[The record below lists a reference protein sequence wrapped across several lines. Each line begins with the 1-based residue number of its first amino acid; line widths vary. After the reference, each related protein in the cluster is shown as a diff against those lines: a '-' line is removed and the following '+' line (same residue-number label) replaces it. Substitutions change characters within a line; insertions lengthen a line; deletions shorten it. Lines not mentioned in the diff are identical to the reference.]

1 MVRIA
6 LAAFHLIALGLGLGA
21 VIARGS
27 HLREPPTAASLSRAF
42 RSDTL
47 WGIAAGLWILTGL
60 WRLFGA
66 YEKPQAYYFANSFFH
81 AKMGFLVLILVL
93 EIWPM
98 TTLIRWRIAL
108 KSGIAPELI
117 ATPKKTLRIMIISHT
132 QALLIVLMI
141 FAAVSMARGY
151 GMLG

>member
-27 HLREPPTAASLSRAF
+27 QLREPPTNGSLQRAF

-47 WGIAAGLWILTGL
+47 WGVAAGLWIVTGL
-60 WRLFGA
+60 WRLAGD
-66 YEKPQAYYFANSFFH
+66 YEKPHDYYFANAFFQ
-81 AKMGFLVLILVL
+81 AKMSLLVLILAL

-98 TTLIRWRIAL
+98 ITLVRWRLAL
-108 KSGIAPELI
+108 KSGIAPQTI
-117 ATPKKTLRIMIISHT
+117 ATPTKTLRIMIISHT
-132 QALLIVLMI
+132 QALLIVLMV
-141 FAAVSMARGY
+141 FAAVCMARGY
-151 GMLG
+151 GLAG